1 MFFSF
6 GFSCPLP
13 PCSFPGGW
21 GNAAFGI
28 VNDTGIGDKP
38 VKHNANAESQHT
50 KTMVTRK
57 LLKDRLEY
65 LFNVTGVRYE
75 LSCQASGN
83 GKGYSV
89 MLNGS
94 HVMTYGHV
102 PASVLDACITAFA
115 KGFYRAEDGFKP
127 REILSAIAAGYGEEQ

>member
-1 MFFSF
+1 
-6 GFSCPLP
+6 
-13 PCSFPGGW
+13 
-21 GNAAFGI
+21 
-28 VNDTGIGDKP
+28 
-38 VKHNANAESQHT
+38 
-50 KTMVTRK
+50 MVTRK

-115 KGFYRAEDGFKP
+115 KGFHRALEANSAAISAAPDLYWAARYALADLEGIMPIFDPSGDRKSP
-127 REILSAIAAGYGEEQ
+127 AWQTIKELQSAIADAKGVIK

>member
-50 KTMVTRK
+50 KPMKITK
-57 LLKDRLEY
+57 QHLIGRLVY
-65 LFNVTGVRYE
+65 LYNVTGIHFD
-75 LSCQASGN
+75 LSIQSSGN

-89 MLNGS
+89 MSAGS

-102 PASVLDACITAFA
+102 PASVLDACITAFS
-115 KGFYRAEDGFKP
+115 KGWLRCEDSFKP
-127 REILSAIAAGYGEEQ
+127 EGYDAN